1 MSYQVLA
8 ENYFASLIN
17 TLKLIDVS
25 ELVRAINAI
34 ELAVSN
40 GQTIYVMGNGGSLS
54 TASHMQS
61 DLGNTVYQLKGKRI
75 KVHCL
80 SDNVAT
86 ITAIANDYSY
96 DLIYVRQLQ
105 GLLNNGDIVI
115 AVSGSGNSKNIINA
129 VMYAKSVHAN
139 VIAMTGY
146 DGGEV
151 KRIADLNLN
160 VPIDNMQISEDIH
173 LLFNH
178 LIAHALKIS
187 DKDYSRDC

>member
-1 MSYQVLA
+1 MIYKKLA
-8 ENYFASLIN
+8 EDYFATFIN
-17 TLKLIDVS
+17 TLRQIDVS
-25 ELVRAINAI
+25 ELVRFINEI
-34 ELAVSN
+34 ELAVSH
-40 GQTIYVMGNGGSLS
+40 GRSIYVMGNGGSSS
-54 TASHMQS
+54 TASHIQS

-75 KVHCL
+75 NVHCL

-105 GLLNNGDIVI
+105 GRVNKGDLVI
-115 AVSGSGNSKNIINA
+115 AVSGSGNSRNIINA
-129 VMYAKSVHAN
+129 VAYAKSVQAN
-139 VIAMTGY
+139 IVAMTGY

-151 KRIADLNLN
+151 KKIADIHLN

-178 LIAHALKIS
+178 LITHVLNFS
-187 DKDYSRDC
+187 DKDFRRDC

>member
-1 MSYQVLA
+1 MIYKKLA
-8 ENYFASLIN
+8 EDYFLAFIN
-17 TLKLIDVS
+17 TLRRIDVS
-25 ELVRAINAI
+25 ELVRVINEI

-40 GQTIYVMGNGGSLS
+40 GRSIYVMGNGGSSS
-54 TASHMQS
+54 TASHIQS

-75 KVHCL
+75 NIHCL

-105 GLLNNGDIVI
+105 GIINNGDLVI
-115 AVSGSGNSKNIINA
+115 AISGSGNSRNIINA
-129 VMYAKSVHAN
+129 VVYAKSVQAN
-139 VIAMTGY
+139 IVAMTGY
-146 DGGEV
+146 DGGEIM
-151 KRIADLNLN
+151 KFADIHLN

-178 LIAHALKIS
+178 LITHVLNLSNKEFC
-187 DKDYSRDC
+187 RDC